1 MSKDAQPVSKTKSS
15 LIERKHLLWADD
27 LEEGMLGLVSRA
39 DTGGLLLLSLQF
51 DSQFALWLAID
62 CWTSSV
68 TSLPYALDP
77 DFVTPQIAIVLDHSL
92 YSVP

>member
-1 MSKDAQPVSKTKSS
+1 MLPT
-15 LIERKHLLWADD
+15 DD
-27 LEEGMLGLVSRA
+27 LEEGMLGLVSRV
-39 DTGGLLLLSLQF
+39 DTGSLLLSSLQF
-51 DSQFALWLAID
+51 NSQFSLWLAID

-77 DFVTPQIAIVLDHSL
+77 DFIIPQITIVPDHSL

>member
-1 MSKDAQPVSKTKSS
+1 M
-15 LIERKHLLWADD
+15 LLTDD
-27 LEEGMLGLVSRA
+27 LEEGTLGLVSRV
-39 DTGGLLLLSLQF
+39 DTGSLLLSSLQF
-51 DSQFALWLAID
+51 NSQFALWLAIN